1 MNSIGSP
8 EWFKDEASK
17 YEEFQKEIENLR
29 YRFLDRF
36 APDKLSQMS
45 AVELL
50 NQVFENNKKSMMH
63 LLIKDKSYNEFAPT
77 GNSAD
82 STILYK
88 TNDCS
93 WKYRKNTTVTKETF
107 SDEVAKVKA
116 TEITNLLI
124 KATQIIEDKKPSNVE
139 DYKELNDELS
149 SEGIFFYQRNWAMKY
164 FQMVFPY
171 YFPGMHAGGKK
182 GDSLKTLDRALDKLG
197 IETKPSDVCLVK
209 AGMVSL
215 FIRNCDI
222 NNIVFNK
229 IYEKIWGW
237 KDSDKPFSKSI
248 KINNNKYINANTRE
262 INKKLYK
269 FPLRKDEKIKEAN
282 DIDAYI
288 NTLQLKGE
296 EKYAMIRTRV
306 NQSVFRDNLISKY
319 GKCCICGIDNEKL
332 LIASHIKPWSVSEPE
347 EKLEA
352 DNGFLFCP
360 NHDKLFDKGYISF
373 NDDGSILISNK
384 IDDENKRLLNI
395 SQEIKITLNENN
407 KKYLQYHRDNIFDKG
422 YHN

>member
-1 MNSIGSP
+1 MNSIGSL

-45 AVELL
+45 AEELL
-50 NQVFENNKKSMMH
+50 DQVFENNGKSMMH

-93 WKYRKNTTVTKETF
+93 SWKYRKNTTVTKETI

-124 KATQIIEDKKPSNVE
+124 KATQIIDDKKPSNVE
-139 DYKELNDELS
+139 DYRELNEKLLYSD
-149 SEGIFFYQRNWAMKY
+149 IYFYERNWAMKY

-171 YFPGMHAGGKK
+171 YFPGMYAGGKK

-197 IETKPSDVCLVK
+197 IDTKPSDACLVK
-209 AGMVSL
+209 AGKVSL
-215 FIRNCDI
+215 FIRNCNI

-229 IYEKIWGW
+229 IYEKTWGW
-237 KDSDKPFSKSI
+237 KDSDNSFSKNI
-248 KINNNKYINANTRE
+248 TINNNKHVNTNTRE

-269 FPLRKDEKIKEAN
+269 LPLNKDEKIKEAN
-282 DIDAYI
+282 DIDSFI
-288 NTLQLKGE
+288 NTLNLKGE
-296 EKYAMIRTRV
+296 EKYTMIRTRI
-306 NQSVFRDNLISKY
+306 NQSIFRDNLISRY
-319 GKCCICGIDNEKL
+319 GKCCICGLVNEKL

-347 EKLEA
+347 EKLNT
-352 DNGFLFCP
+352 DNGFLLCP

-384 IDDENKRLLNI
+384 IDNENKRLLNI

-407 KKYLQYHRDNIFDKG
+407 KKYLKYHRHNIFDKS
-422 YHN
+422 

>member
-45 AVELL
+45 AEELL
-50 NQVFENNKKSMMH
+50 DQVFENNEKSMMH

-93 WKYRKNTTVTKETF
+93 SWKYRKNTTVKKEII
-107 SDEVAKVKA
+107 SDEDAKEEA
-116 TEITNLLI
+116 IEITNLLI
-124 KATQIIEDKKPSNVE
+124 KATQIIENIKPSNVE
-139 DYKELNDELS
+139 DYRELNEKLLYSD
-149 SEGIFFYQRNWAMKY
+149 IYFYERNWAMKY

-171 YFPGMHAGGKK
+171 YFPGMYAGGKK

-197 IETKPSDVCLVK
+197 IDTKPSDACLVK
-209 AGMVSL
+209 AGKVSL
-215 FIRNCDI
+215 FIRNCNI

-229 IYEKIWGW
+229 IYEKTWGW
-237 KDSDKPFSKSI
+237 KDSDNSFSKNI
-248 KINNNKYINANTRE
+248 TINSNKHVNTNTRE

-269 FPLRKDEKIKEAN
+269 LPLNKDEKIKEAN
-282 DIDAYI
+282 DIDSFI
-288 NTLQLKGE
+288 NVLHLKGE
-296 EKYAMIRTRV
+296 EKYALIRTRV
-306 NQSVFRDNLISKY
+306 NQSIFRDNLITRY
-319 GKCCICGIDNEKL
+319 GKCCICGLDNEKF

-347 EKLEA
+347 EKLET
-352 DNGFLFCP
+352 DNGFLLCP

-373 NDDGSILISNK
+373 DDDGSILISNK

-395 SQEIKITLNENN
+395 SQEMKITLNENN
-407 KKYLQYHRDNIFDKG
+407 KKYLKYHRHNIFDKS
-422 YHN
+422 

>member
-45 AVELL
+45 AEELL
-50 NQVFENNKKSMMH
+50 DQVFENNEKSMMH

-93 WKYRKNTTVTKETF
+93 SWKYRKNTTVKKKII
-107 SDEVAKVKA
+107 SDEDAKEEA
-116 TEITNLLI
+116 IEITNLLI
-124 KATQIIEDKKPSNVE
+124 KATQIIENIKPSNVE
-139 DYKELNDELS
+139 DYRELNEKLLYSD
-149 SEGIFFYQRNWAMKY
+149 IYFYERNWAMKY

-171 YFPGMHAGGKK
+171 YFPGMYAGGKK

-197 IETKPSDVCLVK
+197 IDTKPSDACLVK
-209 AGMVSL
+209 AGKVSL
-215 FIRNCDI
+215 FIRNCNI

-229 IYEKIWGW
+229 IYEKTWGW
-237 KDSDKPFSKSI
+237 KDSDNSFSKNI
-248 KINNNKYINANTRE
+248 TINSNKHVNTNTRE

-269 FPLRKDEKIKEAN
+269 LPLNKDEKIKEAN
-282 DIDAYI
+282 DIDSFI
-288 NTLQLKGE
+288 NVLHLKGE
-296 EKYAMIRTRV
+296 EKYALIRTRV
-306 NQSVFRDNLISKY
+306 NQSIFRDNLITRY
-319 GKCCICGIDNEKL
+319 GKCCICGLDNEKF

-347 EKLEA
+347 EKLET
-352 DNGFLFCP
+352 DNGFLLCP

-373 NDDGSILISNK
+373 NDDGSILISDK

-395 SQEIKITLNENN
+395 SQEIKITLTENN
-407 KKYLQYHRDNIFDKG
+407 KKYLKYHRHNIFDKS
-422 YHN
+422 

>member
-1 MNSIGSP
+1 MNSIGSL

-45 AVELL
+45 AEELL
-50 NQVFENNKKSMMH
+50 DQVFENNEKSMMH

-93 WKYRKNTTVTKETF
+93 SWKYRKNTTVKKEII
-107 SDEVAKVKA
+107 SDEDAKEEA
-116 TEITNLLI
+116 IEITNLLI
-124 KATQIIEDKKPSNVE
+124 KATQIIENIKPSNVE
-139 DYKELNDELS
+139 DYRELNEKLLYSD
-149 SEGIFFYQRNWAMKY
+149 IYFYERNWAMKY

-171 YFPGMHAGGKK
+171 YFPGMYAGGKK

-209 AGMVSL
+209 AGKVSL

-237 KDSDKPFSKSI
+237 KDSDNSFSKNI
-248 KINNNKYINANTRE
+248 KINNNKYVNTNTRE

-269 FPLRKDEKIKEAN
+269 FPLDKDEKIKEAN
-282 DIDAYI
+282 DIDSFI
-288 NTLQLKGE
+288 NTLNLKGE
-296 EKYAMIRTRV
+296 EKYTMIRTRI
-306 NQSVFRDNLISKY
+306 NQSIFRDNLISRY
-319 GKCCICGIDNEKL
+319 GKCCICGLDNEKL

-347 EKLEA
+347 EKLNT
-352 DNGFLFCP
+352 DNGFLLCP

-384 IDDENKRLLNI
+384 IDNENKRLLNI

-407 KKYLQYHRDNIFDKG
+407 KKYLKYHRHNIFDKS
-422 YHN
+422 